1 MPGWRHGSAP
11 DSPTTRSPAWAP
23 ALMYPRQF
31 THLDG
36 HNAYEVLG
44 VGTWATRSDIELAR
58 RRLAGQV
65 HPDLP
70 TGDAARMSL
79 VNAAAAILLDDA
91 QRDAYDAYLAS
102 GSAVRR
108 STPWPVDRTSSPIR
122 DQRRDPSRDRQ
133 RDPHGDLNRDLFGD
147 PDVVRDRST
156 RVANGG
162 DRLAEPP

>member
-1 MPGWRHGSAP
+1 MPGWRHGGAADFP
-11 DSPTTRSPAWAP
+11 ARSGPAWVS

-91 QRDAYDAYLAS
+91 QREAYDAYLAS
-102 GSAVRR
+102 VSPVRR
-108 STPWPVDRTSSPIR
+108 SAPRPVDRTPSPAR
-122 DQRRDPSRDRQ
+122 DQHRDPPCDQQ
-133 RDPHGDLNRDLFGD
+133 RDPHRDLNRGLFGD
-147 PDVVRDRST
+147 PNAVRDRS
-156 RVANGG
+156 
-162 DRLAEPP
+162 